1 MSYIQLSL
9 FDAEEKAISLLD
21 RKEYK
26 LINIETWMERIVP
39 QGEYYIKLEEHPVVL
54 YPSSSKNISPG
65 MKYIHY
71 KVGGRIYSSV
81 AVQQN

>member
-1 MSYIQLSL
+1 MSYVQLSL
-9 FDAEEKAISLLD
+9 FDTEGKAISLFN
-21 RKEYK
+21 RMEY
-26 LINIETWMERIVP
+26 LLRTMEPWMKRIVP
-39 QGEYYIKLEEHPVVL
+39 QGEYYIKLGEHPVVL

-71 KVGGRIYSSV
+71 VVGGRVYSSV